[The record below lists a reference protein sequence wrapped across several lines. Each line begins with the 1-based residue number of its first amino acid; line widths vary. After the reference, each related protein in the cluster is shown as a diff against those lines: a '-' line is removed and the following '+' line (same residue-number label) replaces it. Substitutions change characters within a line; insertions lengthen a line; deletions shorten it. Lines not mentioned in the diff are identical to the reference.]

1 MFQVENFR
9 NPLYLALAIYLTGF
23 AIVVLGLIAGTVV
36 DLPEKS
42 VFVWGIFTSMILLYS
57 IFNSALLFSFSKGK
71 QYWTMSVYTFVA
83 LGIACVLTSWLLSGV
98 SLNEAGGFRPILSVL
113 VIGYSIMLGI
123 GWTIV
128 KLTELTTLRDSE
140 KLKKDS
146 DAIGHDL

>member
-1 MFQVENFR
+1 MLQVESFR

-36 DLPEKS
+36 DLPETS
-42 VFVWGIFTSMILLYS
+42 VFIWGIFTAMILLYS
-57 IFNSALLFSFSKGK
+57 IFNSVLLFSFRKGK
-71 QYWTMSVYTFVA
+71 QYWTMSVYIFIA
-83 LGIACVLTSWLLSGV
+83 LGVACVLTSWLLSGV
-98 SLNEAGGFRPILSVL
+98 SLQESGGFRPILSVL
-113 VIGYSIMLGI
+113 IIGYSIMLGI

-128 KLTELTTLRDSE
+128 KLTELTTRRDSE